1 MHIHGL
7 IFNVMYN
14 GYCII
19 ARFNGSSTMCENAW
33 ERWFIPSH
41 ACFTLYVMILTFNE
55 FARIVIVYCILIW
68 LVVFSINEIYLFSCG
83 SAGSNILLD
92 HRLQAF
98 YELRFCGYL
107 FPDHFFPS
115 YDARRLGVEFILQGP
130 VFWFFC
136 QCESGTVWALFPS
149 HSYRIFK

>member
-68 LVVFSINEIYLFSCG
+68 LVVFSMNEIYLFSWG

-98 YELRFCGYL
+98 YELRFCGYV
-107 FPDHFFPS
+107 FPDYSFPS
-115 YDARRLGVEFILQGP
+115 YDARRLGGGAYTPRTCIL
-130 VFWFFC
+130 VFLSMRSWYC
-136 QCESGTVWALFPS
+136 LSFPS
-149 HSYRIFK
+149 HS

>member
-55 FARIVIVYCILIW
+55 FARIVIVYCILIS
-68 LVVFSINEIYLFSCG
+68 LVVVSFNEIYLFSWG
-83 SAGSNILLD
+83 SADILLD

-98 YELRFCGYL
+98 YELRFCGYV
-107 FPDHFFPS
+107 FPDYFFPS
-115 YDARRLGVEFILQGP
+115 YHARHLGDGAYTPRTCIL
-130 VFWFFC
+130 VFC
-136 QCESGTVWALFPS
+136 QCESGTV
-149 HSYRIFK
+149 